1 MTTNPKSVYNV
12 DLDVSDYMPLK
23 TDSVKHTRLGWW
35 IVLAGL
41 GSFMLWAIMAPLDKG
56 VPVTGSVTVAGNK
69 KAVQHLTGGTV
80 EAILVRDGD
89 EVKAGQPL
97 VRMNAVQAGANAAVI
112 RVQYHT
118 ARSTEAR
125 LLAER
130 DNKSS
135 IAFPADVEA
144 AKGDNRVADS
154 ASSNARSVSITSGLV
169 NSLLFGASALASDR
183 DDLFKIAALL
193 KALRRAA
200 V

>member
-125 LLAER
+125 LLAE
-130 DNKSS
+130 
-135 IAFPADVEA
+135 
-144 AKGDNRVADS
+144 
-154 ASSNARSVSITSGLV
+154 
-169 NSLLFGASALASDR
+169 ALK
-183 DDLFKIAALL
+183 LE
-193 KALRRAA
+193 
-200 V
+200 